1 MSLTKVTYSMINGA
15 VFNVLD
21 YGAVGDGVAD
31 DTNAVNAAITAAAG
45 GTVYLPQGTYLVGNL
60 NAFNFAGTQIVGESK
75 FTTKLKAKTGTTN
88 SIIRNSNSGAST
100 SAYCA
105 VRSLM
110 IDLDGQNINGVD
122 FSSVNN
128 SVAQDLHIVG
138 GTNIGTASGNGV
150 LFGAPLN
157 AGAYSN
163 TVQDCTMRYLGKGI
177 KWGEDANQN
186 IVIGGECLTCIVG
199 LDTAPGG
206 IKVDTPKVFG
216 TRIENCTTGLYEG
229 AIYGFYCGLRFED
242 NGTDIT
248 FEVGSDHPQ
257 FVGGYTATSPII
269 LSGLSNA
276 DSPVIQSS
284 DLGWYEIEASASR
297 PIQLQGKRIFT
308 APGSALPAA
317 PSGTYAAYFEDEIWL
332 KNNLWLKT
340 RNAAG
345 TGQVLFAQVDANN
358 ELNLRS
364 LNSVGSVD
372 APVNIGNGA
381 SVRPI
386 SDNVTS
392 LGTAAKRWTEVFA
405 VAPSIN
411 TSDANQKQQIRS
423 LSDAEKAVAAQIKGL
438 IRAFKF
444 NDAVKAKGDGAR
456 IHVGVIAQDVKAAF
470 EAHGLDAN
478 AYALFCAD
486 IMEDGSTQLGIRYE
500 ELLAFVLV
508 AM

>member
-1 MSLTKVTYSMINGA
+1 MSLTKVTYSMIDGA

-31 DTNAVNAAITAAAG
+31 DTNAINAAITAAAG

-75 FTTKLKAKTGTTN
+75 FTTKLKAKSGTTN
-88 SIIRNSNSGAST
+88 SVIRNSLSSTGT

-122 FSSVNN
+122 FASVNN

-138 GTNIGTASGNGV
+138 GTNIGTANGNGIQ
-150 LFGAPLN
+150 FAAPLN

-163 TVQDCTMRYLGKGI
+163 TVQNCTMMYLGKGI

-186 IVIGGECLTCIVG
+186 IVIGGECLTCVVG

-257 FVGGYTATSPII
+257 IVGGYTATSPIV
-269 LSGLSNA
+269 LNGLSNA

-284 DLGWYEIEASASR
+284 DLGWYEIEASVSR

-308 APGSALPAA
+308 APGAALPAA
-317 PSGTYAAYFEDEIWL
+317 PTGSYAAYFDGEAWL
-332 KNNLWLKT
+332 KNNTWLKSM
-340 RNAAG
+340 NAAG
-345 TGQVLFAQVDANN
+345 TGQVLAISVNSSNQTTV
-358 ELNLRS
+358 RS
-364 LNSVGSVD
+364 FNSATSADEDVIV
-372 APVNIGNGA
+372 GNGA
-381 SVRPI
+381 SVRPL
-386 SDNVTS
+386 SDNA
-392 LGTAAKRWTEVFA
+392 TASGSASQRWSVVYAATGA
-405 VAPSIN
+405 IN
-411 TSDANQKQQIRS
+411 TSDANQKQDIRT
-423 LSDAEKAVAAQIKGL
+423 LTDKEIAVAQRIKSL
-438 IRAFKF
+438 IRAFRF
-444 NDAVKAKGDGAR
+444 TDAVAVKGDSAR

-470 EAHGLDAN
+470 DAEGLN
-478 AYALFCAD
+478 ASHYGVFCAD
-486 IMEDGSTQLGIRYE
+486 TLEDGSVRLGVRYDQ
-500 ELLAFVLV
+500 LLAFVV
-508 AM
+508 AAI